1 MLVAVFDINK
11 LISLSGIGVF
21 LFFAWVLSEDR
32 KRISWRT
39 VGWGIGLQFIFA
51 LIVLNPNSQEFFFSV
66 VSDAVNR
73 LLSFAEE
80 GAIFIFGSMEA
91 HEVNMVNPAT
101 QEVSS
106 KTVLGAVA
114 PSFKNIAFWIIFPSI
129 IFFSSLMSILYHL
142 GIMQRVVSVIAW
154 VMQRTMGTTGPES
167 LSTAANIFVG
177 QTEAPLVIRPYVE
190 NMTRSE
196 LHAVMTA
203 GFATVAG
210 GVMAAYVGILG
221 RGIPDIAGHL
231 VAASIMSA
239 PAALAIS
246 KVMLPME
253 ERGEESDLLEEAREE
268 AQEKKDELS
277 QNAPKN
283 VIEAAARGASDG
295 MSLVWNVLAM
305 LMAFVGL
312 VAMLNWMLSF
322 IVIGE
327 TPMSMELLLGWLF
340 SPFAFFMGVPWE
352 ESTTVGMLL
361 GEKLVLT
368 EFVAYLHLG
377 ALMAE
382 PEPVLS
388 QRSAIIASYALCG
401 FANFASIGIQIGG
414 IGGIAP
420 SRMSEVAGLGVRA
433 MIGGTLAAFMTATIA
448 GVLL

>member
-1 MLVAVFDINK
+1 MILAFVNVQKLMSLFGIVAFVF
-11 LISLSGIGVF
+11 V
-21 LFFAWVLSEDR
+21 AWLLSENR
-32 KRISWRT
+32 SRISWRT
-39 VGWGIGLQFIFA
+39 VFWGVGLQFVFA
-51 LIVLNPNSQEFFFSV
+51 LIVLNPQSQDFFFRV
-66 VSDAVNR
+66 VSDAVDR
-73 LLSFAEE
+73 LLSFAEQ
-80 GAIFIFGSMEA
+80 GATFIFGAMEA
-91 HEVNMVNPAT
+91 HEVQMVNPVT
-101 QEVSS
+101 NETSPQ
-106 KTVLGAVA
+106 TFIGTVA
-114 PSFKNIAFWIIFPSI
+114 PSFKNIAFWIIFPTI

-142 GIMQRVVSVIAW
+142 GIMQRVVSGIAW

-177 QTEAPLVIRPYVE
+177 QTEAPLVIKPYVK

-221 RGIPDIAGHL
+221 SGIPGIAGHL

-253 ERGEESDLLEEAREE
+253 EVEEQEELSTVVH
-268 AQEKKDELS
+268 AQEDNS
-277 QNAPKN
+277 PKN
-283 VIEAAARGASDG
+283 VIEAAARGASEG
-295 MSLVWNVLAM
+295 MALVWNVLAM

-312 VAMLNWMLSF
+312 MAMINWMFGF
-322 IVIGE
+322 IVIGD
-327 TPMSMELLLGWLF
+327 TQLSLELLLGWFF
-340 SPFAFFMGVPWE
+340 SPFAFLMGVPWE
-352 ESTTVGMLL
+352 ECQIVGMLL

-377 ALMAE
+377 SLMNEAQ
-382 PEPVLS
+382 PVLS

-420 SRMSEVAGLGVRA
+420 ERMSEVAALGVRA

>member
-1 MLVAVFDINK
+1 MLLAFIDVNKVVSLFGVVAFIFV
-11 LISLSGIGVF
+11 
-21 LFFAWVLSEDR
+21 AWLLSENR
-32 KRISWRT
+32 SRISWRT
-39 VGWGIGLQFIFA
+39 VSWGIALQFIFA
-51 LIVLNPNSQEFFFSV
+51 VIVLHPQSQEFFFR
-66 VSDAVNR
+66 AVNDGVHR

-80 GAIFIFGSMEA
+80 GATFIFGTMEA
-91 HEVNMVNPAT
+91 HQVQVINPAT
-101 QEVSS
+101 SEATP
-106 KTVLGAVA
+106 KTFIGTVA
-114 PSFKNIAFWIIFPSI
+114 PSFKNIAFWIIFPTI

-142 GIMQRVVSVIAW
+142 GVMQRVVSVIAW
-154 VMQRTMGTTGPES
+154 IMQKTMGTTGPES

-177 QTEAPLVIRPYVE
+177 QTEAPLVIRPYVKS
-190 NMTRSE
+190 MTRSE

-221 RGIPDIAGHL
+221 GGIPGIAGHL

-253 ERGEESDLLEEAREE
+253 EKEEGEVMIERPESE
-268 AQEKKDELS
+268 
-277 QNAPKN
+277 NASKN
-283 VIEAAARGASDG
+283 VIEAAARGASEG
-295 MSLVWNVLAM
+295 MTLVWNVLAM
-305 LMAFVGL
+305 LMAFVAL
-312 VAMLNWMLSF
+312 VAMVNWMFGF
-322 IVIGE
+322 ITIGE
-327 TPMSMELLLGWLF
+327 TTLSLELLLGWFF
-340 SPFAFFMGVPWE
+340 SPFAFLMGVPWDE
-352 ESTTVGMLL
+352 CQIVGMLL

-377 ALMAE
+377 ALMNEAE
-382 PEPVLS
+382 PILS
-388 QRSAIIASYALCG
+388 QRSAIISSYALCG

-420 SRMSEVAGLGVRA
+420 ERLSEVASLGVRA

>member
-1 MLVAVFDINK
+1 MLGVGFDGNK
-11 LISLSGIGVF
+11 VVSLLGVF
-21 LFFAWVLSEDR
+21 AFVFFAWLLSEDR
-32 KRISWRT
+32 KRISWKT

-51 LIVLNPNSQEFFFSV
+51 LIVLNPGSQKFFFSA
-66 VSDAVNR
+66 VSDVVAR

-80 GAIFIFGSMEA
+80 GARFVFGTMEA
-91 HEVNMVNPAT
+91 HDVDMVDMAT
-101 QEVSS
+101 QTR
-106 KTVLGAVA
+106 KPTMFIGTVA

-142 GIMQRVVSVIAW
+142 GIMQRVVNGISW

-177 QTEAPLVIRPYVE
+177 QTEAPLVIRPYVRQ
-190 NMTRSE
+190 MTRSE

-210 GVMAAYVGILG
+210 GVMAAYVGILHSVEG
-221 RGIPDIAGHL
+221 IAGHL

-253 ERGEESDLLEEAREE
+253 AESDTPEFIA
-268 AQEKKDELS
+268 AQEHPAGED
-277 QNAPKN
+277 APKN
-283 VIEAAARGASDG
+283 IIEAAARGAAEG
-295 MSLVWNVLAM
+295 MTLVWNVLAM
-305 LMAFVGL
+305 LMAFVAL
-312 VAMLNWMLSF
+312 MAMCNWMLGL
-322 IVIGE
+322 IPIGE
-327 TPMSMELLLGWLF
+327 TPLSLELLLGWF
-340 SPFAFFMGVPWE
+340 FAPFAFLMGVPWE
-352 ESTTVGMLL
+352 EATTVGMLL

-377 ALMAE
+377 AMMDA

-414 IGGIAP
+414 IGGLAP
-420 SRMSEVAGLGVRA
+420 ERMSEIAALGIRA

>member
-1 MLVAVFDINK
+1 MLGVGFDGNK
-11 LISLSGIGVF
+11 VMSLFGVF
-21 LFFAWVLSEDR
+21 AFVFFAWLLSEDK
-32 KRISWRT
+32 KRISWKT
-39 VGWGIGLQFIFA
+39 VGWGIGLQCIFA
-51 LIVLNPNSQEFFFSV
+51 LIVLNPSSQAFFFSA
-66 VSDAVNR
+66 VSDVVAR

-80 GAIFIFGSMEA
+80 GARFVFGTMEA
-91 HEVNMVNPAT
+91 HDVDMVDMAT
-101 QEVSS
+101 Q
-106 KTVLGAVA
+106 TRTPTMFLGSVA

-129 IFFSSLMSILYHL
+129 IFFSSLMSILYYL
-142 GIMQRVVSVIAW
+142 GIMQRVVAGISWI
-154 VMQRTMGTTGPES
+154 MQRTMGTTGPES

-177 QTEAPLVIRPYVE
+177 QTEAPLVIRPYVRQ
-190 NMTRSE
+190 MTRSE

-210 GVMAAYVGILG
+210 GVMAAYVGILHSVEG
-221 RGIPDIAGHL
+221 IAGHL

-253 ERGEESDLLEEAREE
+253 EEVETLETIEQESTVD
-268 AQEKKDELS
+268 D
-277 QNAPKN
+277 APKN
-283 VIEAAARGASDG
+283 VIEAAARGAAEG
-295 MSLVWNVLAM
+295 MTLVWNVLAM
-305 LMAFVGL
+305 LMAFVAL
-312 VAMLNWMLSF
+312 MAMCNWILGMIS
-322 IVIGE
+322 VGE
-327 TPMSMELLLGWLF
+327 TQLSLELLLGWF
-340 SPFAFFMGVPWE
+340 FAPFAFLMGVPWE
-352 ESTTVGMLL
+352 EATTVGILL

-377 ALMAE
+377 AMMDA

-414 IGGIAP
+414 IGGLAP
-420 SRMSEVAGLGVRA
+420 ERMSEVAALGIRA